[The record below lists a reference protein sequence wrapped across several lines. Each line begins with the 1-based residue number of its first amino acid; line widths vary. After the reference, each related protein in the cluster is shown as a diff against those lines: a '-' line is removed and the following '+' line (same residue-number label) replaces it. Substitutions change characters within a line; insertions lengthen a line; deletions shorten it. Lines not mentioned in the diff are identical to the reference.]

1 MTNSS
6 DITESIDHLIKII
19 YSTEVQP
26 EDKVDSYLTI
36 FSHFQTDKHNTV
48 NCVSSQINTFLPV
61 LQSHITSSG
70 RAIIEAGLS
79 VLGQI
84 MSNED
89 ILGFCKDDI
98 LGNTLKEICS
108 TLKTEHEKSVYVRC
122 FWCLSHQRIKAEIM
136 SEHVM
141 KIISLFV
148 DMCTEEKNK
157 SETILNEG
165 LKTIKRLCEQC
176 PNKMKEHSKLWIPK
190 VFYLATSAVPKNRD
204 IGLEVIEASLTFLP
218 SQQYVQTYLL
228 DQLNQGEL
236 SKTLKDFFHND
247 TCPVHV
253 LNLWACILRLIGE
266 GFFELNRVNVTNP
279 LLKIAEKSF
288 ASKSPEIA
296 LALNN
301 LWRAL
306 IDDVFTRPDEF
317 TRKME
322 KIFLLPLKIRYRNEV
337 VANESLK
344 TNWHLIC
351 KINNQINNYVEKM
364 VLPLLDVYLA
374 PPDVYKHLP
383 VTTSALTPEQSS
395 KTKSTARSPK
405 SPHVVTSSTKLLSA
419 EIIIQ
424 LLMEQTERSSVRGF
438 KLEHFPGPM
447 LSEENISLHFHKIL
461 GYIMN
466 ATETCGDKNE
476 VKIIQLWMEFLI
488 ALRKFVGHED
498 TPKTMWHKVL
508 ISIQEMIEQSLLSVT
523 LTLKILAL
531 IPEEILPLTLPELQN
546 DSNEDGLPCI
556 FVVQLLLNKNILD
569 KSGYEQERFFII
581 YERMLGVVFSA
592 MSDQLK
598 HTQVLFALLERANSF
613 ITLQDIRWRLWS
625 TLTILLNRYVKKTN
639 DVNQGNTLKYDFS
652 TMLHALTY
660 PIKSIDILQL
670 PDGTMKEL
678 LKVWKETYQKFCRA
692 VNLLA
697 GVELNVG
704 LEEFC
709 KRLCALIDRESTTSK
724 RQKSHLLILQMVDIA
739 LRCADFTEIQQS
751 SLSAHMT
758 PSKMAKKFGNP
769 LGNFN
774 SFVITLKKLLLQLFE
789 QLKEDDKTAD
799 KLLLNLTDVLDYFYT
814 SVISGT
820 IVSECT
826 HELSPTLTELLV
838 HKCSPKLHMK
848 LEKLVS
854 VIYDSYEIST
864 KIVFNTELLEKLED
878 LIRASIKSER
888 KPLRVRTVKF
898 WNKTFGKSDTLKY
911 SEELKHALLNCKTK
925 VVLVLPSLQR
935 LSNHEDVL
943 FESQDDTAQFA
954 HFKVDTSPKLKT
966 KSVTSASPMKIRGS
980 FLHSGGVKSDTKPK
994 LNLFKSP
1001 VKPVVNSPI
1010 SKSPFGGKQ
1019 VRRKMPISLN
1029 ENSSDFVEI
1038 KDSPLKK
1045 KRLLTEHQKEI
1056 MRERRDMPMMYNN
1069 LDQSQDTTL
1078 FNSLSQDQT
1087 TQLDG
1092 PTLEDKVKKAK
1103 TGEVGNQKENSQE
1116 EVSQSLLADDNDGVV
1131 RKYNSTT
1138 ENGNI
1143 TVAENM
1149 EDMDVTVSAEA
1160 TEDISP
1166 DIVPSSQTQELSDTD
1181 SKANKSILTQLR
1193 NSMKHEKTHSK
1204 EDEKCSSSDDICLK
1218 DVFKSSEILINWR
1231 ESAYK
1236 NVDKALVNA
1245 DTAYESPPLDFKQN
1259 KSCDVPASKIVTSSV
1274 EEISPPNE
1282 ETKKDSATK
1291 ANKDPGDTIKNFQ
1304 QMHGEAKIVVQKL
1317 PQRDKRKRSN
1327 VLAPVSK
1334 TKRRKSEGDALIGV
1348 RESKENSSPKRVID
1362 VFDFSQDEKN
1372 KKPSPVAGRTRR
1384 KDKKP
1389 VKHRH
1394 SIGSTKGKVV
1404 ADFKTESA
1412 RKSVIKERKS
1422 TIKEATKSAVVETND
1437 RMIEEKR
1444 KSGVAEASENAA
1456 KEKLEQVTNRLS
1468 EEIQT
1473 FKEKDLKGNTLRK
1486 NIDSSVELDSTH
1498 ASKSVEIIMKSD
1510 ACNRFVSERPNLPS
1524 LVVKT
1529 KVETLAATTLT
1540 TSIGSPSWLC
1550 EIPQSPVLGI
1560 LKKRL
1565 TNGTSSPSPPGKSRR
1580 VSFQLPEG
1588 CKLLEQ
1594 EELAKPIAENEVS
1607 TKKFTVLKRKSRDKT
1622 VSSANKIAVYPEL
1635 IKCTAPIEKVLPS
1648 LTFSRGIG
1656 NLVRAQNILTVGD
1669 LSSLSESQIENL
1681 PFRSP
1686 KVKTVRNALRNF
1698 SSQTSREK
1706 ALPKSPLVI
1715 SQPEDKSMMDST
1727 TPPKDDTLAKEA
1739 ALLATPSR
1747 HAELVKP
1754 TSLFT
1759 EEEVLQ
1765 NTSLSDQVA
1774 TNSTEIEDTD
1784 VAVKLPELDAVK
1796 LPEGDP
1802 VKLPEVDT
1810 VMENQD
1816 ETFDFGDVAPTSIQ
1830 NDVIQEDAS
1839 DCDEPKHCDV
1849 TETLHRINFTGLS
1862 TTEIFNIV
1870 GELDKMKAKAMNE
1883 LRTRM
1888 TSKHSV

>member
-6 DITESIDHLIKII
+6 DISESIDHLIKII

-26 EDKVDSYLTI
+26 EDKVDSYLTL
-36 FSHFQTDKHNTV
+36 FSHFQTDKHTTV

-61 LQSHITSSG
+61 LQSHIKSSG

-89 ILGFCKDDI
+89 VLGFCKDDI
-98 LGNTLKEICS
+98 LGDTLKEICS

-136 SEHVM
+136 SEHVV

-157 SETILNEG
+157 SGTIFNEG

-176 PNKMKEHSKLWIPK
+176 PNEMKEHSKLWIPK
-190 VFYLATSAVPKNRD
+190 VFHLATSAVPKNRD

-218 SQQYVQTYLL
+218 SQQFVQTYLL
-228 DQLNQGEL
+228 DQLNQREL
-236 SKTLKDFFHND
+236 SKTLKDFFHNN

-266 GFFELNRVNVTNP
+266 GFFELDPVSVTNP

-288 ASKSPEIA
+288 ASKSPEIT

-306 IDDVFTRPDEF
+306 IDVVFMRPDEF

-351 KINNQINNYVEKM
+351 KINNQINKYVEKM
-364 VLPLLDVYLA
+364 VIPLLDVYLA

-419 EIIIQ
+419 EIVIQ
-424 LLMEQTERSSVRGF
+424 LLMEQTERTGVRGF

-498 TPKTMWHKVL
+498 TPKAMWCKVL

-531 IPEEILPLTLPELQN
+531 IPEEILPLTLPDLHN

-556 FVVQLLLNKNILD
+556 FVVQLLLSKNILE

-598 HTQVLFALLERANSF
+598 HTQVLLSLLERANSF

-639 DVNQGNTLKYDFS
+639 DVNQGNSLKYDFS

-709 KRLCALIDRESTTSK
+709 KGLCALIDYKSFK
-724 RQKSHLLILQMVDIA
+724 HQKSHLLLLQMVDIA
-739 LRCADFTEIQQS
+739 LRCADFTEIQRQP
-751 SLSAHMT
+751 LSAHMT

-789 QLKEDDKTAD
+789 QLKKDDKTAD
-799 KLLLNLTDVLDYFYT
+799 KLLLHLTDVLDYFYT

-826 HELSPTLTELLV
+826 HELSPTLTELLLY
-838 HKCSPKLHMK
+838 KCSPKLHMK

-864 KIVFNTELLEKLED
+864 NIVFTTELLEKLED
-878 LIRASIKSER
+878 LIYASIKSER

-911 SEELKHALLNCKTK
+911 SEKLKHALLNCKTK
-925 VVLVLPSLQR
+925 VVLVLPGLQR
-935 LSNHEDVL
+935 LSNQEDVL

-980 FLHSGGVKSDTKPK
+980 FLHGGGVKSDTKPK

-1019 VRRKMPISLN
+1019 VRRKLPISLN

-1087 TQLDG
+1087 TQLDV
-1092 PTLEDKVKKAK
+1092 PALEGKVKEEK
-1103 TGEVGNQKENSQE
+1103 TDEVGNQKENSQE
-1116 EVSQSLLADDNDGVV
+1116 EMSQSLLADDNDDVV

-1138 ENGNI
+1138 ENENI
-1143 TVAENM
+1143 TVAENI
-1149 EDMDVTVSAEA
+1149 EDLDVTASAEA

-1166 DIVPSSQTQELSDTD
+1166 DIVPSSQTQELTDTD
-1181 SKANKSILTQLR
+1181 LKANKSILTQLR
-1193 NSMKHEKTHSK
+1193 DSMKHEKTHLK
-1204 EDEKCSSSDDICLK
+1204 KDEKCSSSDDICLK
-1218 DVFKSSEILINWR
+1218 DVFKSSEILINWT
-1231 ESAYK
+1231 ESACK
-1236 NVDKALVNA
+1236 NVDKVLVNA
-1245 DTAYESPPLDFKQN
+1245 HTAHESPPLDFKQN
-1259 KSCDVPASKIVTSSV
+1259 KSCDEPVSKIMTSSV

-1282 ETKKDSATK
+1282 ETKRYSATK

-1304 QMHGEAKIVVQKL
+1304 QMHVEAKIVVQKL
-1317 PQRDKRKRSN
+1317 PKRDKRKRSN
-1327 VLAPVSK
+1327 VLAPVNK
-1334 TKRRKSEGDALIGV
+1334 TKRRKSEGDALIGAT
-1348 RESKENSSPKRVID
+1348 ESKENSSPKRVID

-1384 KDKKP
+1384 KDKNP

-1404 ADFKTESA
+1404 ADFKTGSA
-1412 RKSVIKERKS
+1412 RRSVIKERKS
-1422 TIKEATKSAVVETND
+1422 TIKEATKSAVVETID
-1437 RMIEEKR
+1437 KTIEEKR
-1444 KSGVAEASENAA
+1444 ISEVAEASEKAT
-1456 KEKLEQVTNRLS
+1456 KDKLEQVPNRLS

-1473 FKEKDLKGNTLRK
+1473 FKEKDLIGNTLRK
-1486 NIDSSVELDSTH
+1486 NTSVEFDSTR
-1498 ASKSVEIIMKSD
+1498 ASKSVEIIIKSD
-1510 ACNRFVSERPNLPS
+1510 TCNSFVSEKPNLPS

-1529 KVETLAATTLT
+1529 KMETLAATTLT
-1540 TSIGSPSWLC
+1540 TSAGSPSWLC

-1565 TNGTSSPSPPGKSRR
+1565 TNGTSSPSPPSKSRR

-1759 EEEVLQ
+1759 EEEVLK
-1765 NTSLSDQVA
+1765 NTSLSEQVA
-1774 TNSTEIEDTD
+1774 TNSTDIEDTD
-1784 VAVKLPELDAVK
+1784 VAVKLPEVDAVKLLAVDAVK
-1796 LPEGDP
+1796 LPE
-1802 VKLPEVDT
+1802 VDA
-1810 VMENQD
+1810 VIENQD

-1830 NDVIQEDAS
+1830 NDVLQEDAS
-1839 DCDEPKHCDV
+1839 DCDELKNCDV

-1870 GELDKMKAKAMNE
+1870 GELDKLKAKAMNE